1 MWLTVGLI
9 PNGSDGFL
17 AHLYRRTA
25 CIAVVAMFKYNELG
39 EVGNKEGLSFSVSEA
54 KKKVSKICKGSLV
67 GYRVWQ

>member
-1 MWLTVGLI
+1 
-9 PNGSDGFL
+9 
-17 AHLYRRTA
+17 
-25 CIAVVAMFKYNELG
+25 MFKYNELG